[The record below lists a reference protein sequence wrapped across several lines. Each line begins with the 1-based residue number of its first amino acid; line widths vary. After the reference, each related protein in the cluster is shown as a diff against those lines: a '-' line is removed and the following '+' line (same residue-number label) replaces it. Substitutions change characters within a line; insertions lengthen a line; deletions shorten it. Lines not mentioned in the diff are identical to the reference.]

1 LHQNGEVPRN
11 NLTYHSDRLS
21 SGVKIEVS
29 FNGRNMTLDFICPSS
44 IVSVAAVSK
53 VQVSYFGN
61 MGRLSIIDGL
71 YHSKLIRMF
80 FDKIS

>member
-1 LHQNGEVPRN
+1 
-11 NLTYHSDRLS
+11 
-21 SGVKIEVS
+21 
-29 FNGRNMTLDFICPSS
+29 MTLDFICPSS

-71 YHSKLIRMF
+71 HHSKLIRMF